1 MAKRIALLA
10 LCALLLSFSL
20 PLTGQAIIGS
30 VVEEDDDAATLFA
43 TGEWFARSE
52 KWLRS
57 NFPKLRSMETIETRF
72 VFSSAPE
79 VVKTRAVLN
88 KAGESLTLYRF
99 KTDKDVQKCLAMIKG
114 NTLGYGRKTVYVDTL
129 FPATYYADG
138 RVIALYCGADAAVD
152 KKLMDTYEVAGGYG
166 GYFDKRDEAALPES
180 AEYLDTLII
189 SPPQERPAPKNLKEL
204 LKRADSVYIAKVS
217 KVPEWGK
224 GTEINGLYELEV
236 TKNIRG
242 IARTT
247 IRLRDWPGVMYAGR
261 TYVLYVQHVENELGG
276 TDIIYADTKY
286 HSTFELDDR
295 GYVLPIREYGMKAPV
310 KLEKFLKG
318 L

>member
-1 MAKRIALLA
+1 MAKRILLLA
-10 LCALLLSFSL
+10 LCALLLSFCL
-20 PLTGQAIIGS
+20 PLTGFAATDAIPD
-30 VVEEDDDAATLFA
+30 EEAVTLFA
-43 TGEWFARSE
+43 TGEWMKRSE
-52 KWLRS
+52 KWLVS
-57 NFPKLRSMETIETRF
+57 NFPKLRSLETTETRF
-72 VFSSAPE
+72 VFASAPE
-79 VVKTRAVLN
+79 AAKTRAVLN

-114 NTLGYGRKTVYVDTL
+114 NTLVYGGKTVYVDTL

-152 KKLMDTYEVAGGYG
+152 KKLKETYEVAGGYG

-180 AEYLDTLII
+180 AEYLDTLIV

-204 LKRADSVYIAKVS
+204 LKRADSVYIAKVT

-224 GTEINGLYELEV
+224 GIEINGRYELEV
-236 TKNIRG
+236 TENVRG

-247 IRLRDWPGVMYAGR
+247 IRLRDWPGVMYLGR
-261 TYVLYVQHVENELGG
+261 TYALYLQHVENDVGG
-276 TDIIYADTKY
+276 TDVIYADTNS
-286 HSTFELDDR
+286 HSTFEIDDR

-310 KLEKFLKG
+310 KLDKFLKG